1 MKINKKASNSG
12 VEAVTEVDSAEK
24 TQSIGQVLK
33 AARLAQVMSAQDIAR
48 QLRLSEKQIE
58 AIEEDDHSKFPNQIF
73 LRGFIRNYAKLVRED
88 TKKFSQLLGET
99 FPPTSTQAI
108 TFSVDGTPFIPDHK
122 KSKGNLIILLIVVL
136 VSSLL
141 VYEVYRSGGDDP
153 KTNEN
158 IENGTVAETIIQL
171 ETETETETE
180 IEQAPE
186 DNQNQ
191 LSSVIKSNGSDF
203 NVLVDEVE
211 VDQQGGD
218 SLDKEQNVEM
228 ALELEVEVE
237 DKLVESEGGGT
248 LRFIFTGESWVEV
261 KDAEGKKIFA
271 QTSPDNTEETVN
283 GSPPF
288 SLIIG
293 NAASVRLFY
302 NDELVDLIPYTNTNG
317 GVARLSLD

>member
-1 MKINKKASNSG
+1 MVSLIMKTNKKASNSG

-33 AARLAQVMSAQDIAR
+33 AARLAQGMSAQDIAR

-58 AIEEDDHSKFPNQIF
+58 AIEQDDHSKFPNQIF

-88 TKKFSQLLGET
+88 TKKFSQLLGEI
-99 FPPTSTQAI
+99 FPPTSTTQAI

-158 IENGTVAETIIQL
+158 IENGTIAETIIQL
-171 ETETETETE
+171 ETE
-180 IEQAPE
+180 IEQVPE

-191 LSSVIKSNGSDF
+191 LSSVIKPNGSDF
-203 NVLVDEVE
+203 NVLIEEVE
-211 VDQQGGD
+211 ADQQSGD
-218 SLDKEQNVEM
+218 SLDKEQKVET
-228 ALELEVEVE
+228 ALEVE
-237 DKLVESEGGGT
+237 DKLIESEGGGT
-248 LRFIFTGESWVEV
+248 LSFMFTGESWVEV
-261 KDAEGKKIFA
+261 KDAEGKKIFS
-271 QTSPDNTEETVN
+271 QTSPGNTEETVN

-293 NAASVRLFY
+293 NATSVRLFY
-302 NDELVDLIPYTNTNG
+302 NDEPIDLIPYTNTNG

>member
-1 MKINKKASNSG
+1 MVSLIMKNNKKASNSG

-58 AIEEDDHSKFPNQIF
+58 AIENDDHSKFPNQIF

-171 ETETETETE
+171 ETE
-180 IEQAPE
+180 IEQVPE

-203 NVLVDEVE
+203 NVLIEEVE
-211 VDQQGGD
+211 VDEQGGD
-218 SLDKEQNVEM
+218 FLDKEQKVET
-228 ALELEVEVE
+228 ALEVE
-237 DKLVESEGGGT
+237 DKPVENGGGGT
-248 LRFIFTGESWVEV
+248 LRFKFTGESWVEV
-261 KDAEGKKIFA
+261 KDAEGKKIFS
-271 QTSPDNTEETVN
+271 QTSPGNTEETVN

-288 SLIIG
+288 SLTIG

-302 NDELVDLIPYTNTNG
+302 NDEPVDLILYTNTNG

>member
-1 MKINKKASNSG
+1 MVSLIMKNNKKASNSG

-58 AIEEDDHSKFPNQIF
+58 AIENDDHSKFPNQIF

-99 FPPTSTQAI
+99 FPSTSTQAI

-171 ETETETETE
+171 ETE
-180 IEQAPE
+180 IEQVPE

-203 NVLVDEVE
+203 NVLIEEVE

-218 SLDKEQNVEM
+218 SLDKEQKVET
-228 ALELEVEVE
+228 ALEVE
-237 DKLVESEGGGT
+237 DKPVESGGGGT
-248 LRFIFTGESWVEV
+248 LRFKFTGESWVEV
-261 KDAEGKKIFA
+261 KDAEGKKIFS
-271 QTSPDNTEETVN
+271 QTSPGNTEETVN

-288 SLIIG
+288 SLTIG

-302 NDELVDLIPYTNTNG
+302 NDEPVDLILYTNTNG

>member
-1 MKINKKASNSG
+1 MVSLIMKNNKKASNSG

-58 AIEEDDHSKFPNQIF
+58 AIENDDHSKFPNQIF

-171 ETETETETE
+171 ETE
-180 IEQAPE
+180 IEQVPE

-203 NVLVDEVE
+203 NVLIEEVE

-218 SLDKEQNVEM
+218 FLDKEQKVET
-228 ALELEVEVE
+228 ALEVE
-237 DKLVESEGGGT
+237 DKPVESGGGGT
-248 LRFIFTGESWVEV
+248 LRFKFTGESWVEV
-261 KDAEGKKIFA
+261 KDAEGKKIFS
-271 QTSPDNTEETVN
+271 QTSPGNTEETVN

-288 SLIIG
+288 SLTIG

-302 NDELVDLIPYTNTNG
+302 NDEPVDLILYTNTNG

>member
-1 MKINKKASNSG
+1 MVSLIMKTNKKASNSG

-58 AIEEDDHSKFPNQIF
+58 AIENDDHSKFPNQIF

-141 VYEVYRSGGDDP
+141 VYEVYRSAGDDP

-171 ETETETETE
+171 ETE
-180 IEQAPE
+180 IEQVPE

-203 NVLVDEVE
+203 NVLIEEVE

-218 SLDKEQNVEM
+218 FLDKEQKVET
-228 ALELEVEVE
+228 ALEVE
-237 DKLVESEGGGT
+237 DKPVENGGGGT
-248 LRFIFTGESWVEV
+248 LRFKFTGESWVEV
-261 KDAEGKKIFA
+261 KDAEGKKIFS
-271 QTSPDNTEETVN
+271 QTSPGNTEETVN

-288 SLIIG
+288 FLTIG
-293 NAASVRLFY
+293 NAASVRLLY
-302 NDELVDLIPYTNTNG
+302 NDEPVDLIPYTNTNG

>member
-1 MKINKKASNSG
+1 MVSLIMKTNKKASNSG

-58 AIEEDDHSKFPNQIF
+58 AIEQDEHSKFPNQIF

-99 FPPTSTQAI
+99 FPPTSTTQAI

-122 KSKGNLIILLIVVL
+122 KSKGNLIILLIVIL

-141 VYEVYRSGGDDP
+141 VYEVYRSGGDDS

-158 IENGTVAETIIQL
+158 IENGTIAETIIQL
-171 ETETETETE
+171 ETE
-180 IEQAPE
+180 IEQVPE

-203 NVLVDEVE
+203 NVLIEEVE
-211 VDQQGGD
+211 ADQQSGD
-218 SLDKEQNVEM
+218 SLDKEQKVET
-228 ALELEVEVE
+228 ALEVE

-248 LRFIFTGESWVEV
+248 LSFMFTGESWVEV
-261 KDAEGKKIFA
+261 KDAEGKKIFS
-271 QTSPDNTEETVN
+271 QTSPGNTEETVN

-288 SLIIG
+288 SLTIG
-293 NAASVRLFY
+293 NAASVRLLY
-302 NDELVDLIPYTNTNG
+302 NDEPVDLIPYTNTNG

>member
-1 MKINKKASNSG
+1 MVSLIMKTNKKASNSG
-12 VEAVTEVDSAEK
+12 VEAVTEVDSAEEI
-24 TQSIGQVLK
+24 QSIGQVLK

-58 AIEEDDHSKFPNQIF
+58 AIENDDHSKFPNQIF

-141 VYEVYRSGGDDP
+141 GYEVYRSVGDDP

-171 ETETETETE
+171 ETE
-180 IEQAPE
+180 IEQVPE

-203 NVLVDEVE
+203 NVLIEEVE

-218 SLDKEQNVEM
+218 FLDKEQKVET
-228 ALELEVEVE
+228 ALEVEVE
-237 DKLVESEGGGT
+237 DKPVESGGGGT
-248 LRFIFTGESWVEV
+248 LRFKFTGESWVEV
-261 KDAEGKKIFA
+261 KDAEGKKIFS
-271 QTSPDNTEETVN
+271 QTSPGNTEETVN

-288 SLIIG
+288 SLTIG

-302 NDELVDLIPYTNTNG
+302 NDEPVDLILYTNTNG

>member
-1 MKINKKASNSG
+1 MVSLIMKTNKKASNSG

-33 AARLAQVMSAQDIAR
+33 AARLAQGMSAQDIAR

-58 AIEEDDHSKFPNQIF
+58 AIEQDDHSKFPNQIF

-99 FPPTSTQAI
+99 FPPTSTTQAI

-122 KSKGNLIILLIVVL
+122 KSKGNLIILLIVIL

-158 IENGTVAETIIQL
+158 IENGTIAETIIQL
-171 ETETETETE
+171 ETE
-180 IEQAPE
+180 IEQVPE

-191 LSSVIKSNGSDF
+191 LSSVIKPNGSDF
-203 NVLVDEVE
+203 NVLIEEVE
-211 VDQQGGD
+211 ADQQSGD
-218 SLDKEQNVEM
+218 SLDKEQKVET
-228 ALELEVEVE
+228 ALEVE
-237 DKLVESEGGGT
+237 DKLIESEGGGT
-248 LRFIFTGESWVEV
+248 LSFMFTGESWVEV
-261 KDAEGKKIFA
+261 KDAEGKKIFS
-271 QTSPDNTEETVN
+271 QTSPGNTEETVN

-293 NAASVRLFY
+293 NATSVRLFY
-302 NDELVDLIPYTNTNG
+302 NDEPVDLIPYTNTNG

>member
-1 MKINKKASNSG
+1 MVSLIMKTNKKASNSG
-12 VEAVTEVDSAEK
+12 AEAVTEVDSAEK
-24 TQSIGQVLK
+24 TESIGQALK
-33 AARLAQVMSAQDIAR
+33 AARLAQVMSVQDIAR

-58 AIEEDDHSKFPNQIF
+58 AIENDDHSKFPNQIF

-99 FPPTSTQAI
+99 FPRTSTQAI
-108 TFSVDGTPFIPDHK
+108 TFSVDGTPFIPVHK
-122 KSKGNLIILLIVVL
+122 KSKGNLIILFIVVL
-136 VSSLL
+136 VSFLL
-141 VYEVYRSGGDDP
+141 VYEVYRSGGDDQ

-171 ETETETETE
+171 ETE
-180 IEQAPE
+180 IEQVPE

-203 NVLVDEVE
+203 NVLIEEVE

-218 SLDKEQNVEM
+218 SLDKEQKVET
-228 ALELEVEVE
+228 ALEVE
-237 DKLVESEGGGT
+237 DKPVENGGGGGT
-248 LRFIFTGESWVEV
+248 LRFMFTGESWVEV
-261 KDAEGKKIFA
+261 KDAEGKKIFS
-271 QTSPDNTEETVN
+271 QTSPGNTEETVN

-288 SLIIG
+288 SLTIG

-302 NDELVDLIPYTNTNG
+302 NDEPVDLILYTNTNG

>member
-1 MKINKKASNSG
+1 MKTNKKASNSG
-12 VEAVTEVDSAEK
+12 AEAVTEVDSAEEI
-24 TQSIGQVLK
+24 QSIGQVLK

-58 AIEEDDHSKFPNQIF
+58 AIENDDHSKFPNQIF

-88 TKKFSQLLGET
+88 TKNFSQLLGET
-99 FPPTSTQAI
+99 FPRTSTQAI

-171 ETETETETE
+171 ETE
-180 IEQAPE
+180 IEQVPE

-191 LSSVIKSNGSDF
+191 FSSVIKSNGSDF
-203 NVLVDEVE
+203 NVLIEEVE
-211 VDQQGGD
+211 IDQQGGD
-218 SLDKEQNVEM
+218 SLDKEQKVET
-228 ALELEVEVE
+228 ALEVE
-237 DKLVESEGGGT
+237 DKPVESGGGGT
-248 LRFIFTGESWVEV
+248 LRFKFTGESWVEV
-261 KDAEGKKIFA
+261 KDVEGKKIFS
-271 QTSPDNTEETVN
+271 QTSPGNTEETVN

-288 SLIIG
+288 FLTIG

-302 NDELVDLIPYTNTNG
+302 NDEPVDLILYTNTNG

>member
-1 MKINKKASNSG
+1 MKNNKKASNSEI
-12 VEAVTEVDSAEK
+12 EAVTEVDSAEK

-48 QLRLSEKQIE
+48 QLRLSEKQIA

-88 TKKFSQLLGET
+88 SKEFFKLLEKT

-108 TFSVDGTPFIPDHK
+108 TFSVDGTPFTADHK
-122 KSKGNLIILLIVVL
+122 QSKGNLIILLIVVL

-141 VYEVYRSGGDDP
+141 IYEVYRSGGDDQ
-153 KTNEN
+153 KKDGN
-158 IENGTVAETIIQL
+158 IDNGIMAETIIQL
-171 ETETETETE
+171 ETE

-191 LSSVIKSNGSDF
+191 LSPVIESNGSNF
-203 NVLVDEVE
+203 NVLTEEVE
-211 VDQQGGD
+211 IDQQNGNY
-218 SLDKEQNVEM
+218 LDKEQNVETG
-228 ALELEVEVE
+228 LEVEN
-237 DKLVESEGGGT
+237 KPVESEGGGT
-248 LRFIFTGESWVEV
+248 LSFTFIGESWVEV
-261 KDAEGKKIFA
+261 EDAEGRKIFS
-271 QTSPDNTEETVN
+271 QISPGNTEETVN

-288 SLIIG
+288 SLTIG
-293 NAASVRLFY
+293 NAASVRLLY
-302 NDELVDLIPYTNTNG
+302 NDKPVDLIPYTNTNG

>member
-1 MKINKKASNSG
+1 MVSLIMKINKKASNSG

-171 ETETETETE
+171 ETE
-180 IEQAPE
+180 IEQVPE

-203 NVLVDEVE
+203 NVLIEEVE

-218 SLDKEQNVEM
+218 SLDKEQKVET
-228 ALELEVEVE
+228 ALEVE
-237 DKLVESEGGGT
+237 DKPVESGGGGT
-248 LRFIFTGESWVEV
+248 LRFKFTGESWVEV
-261 KDAEGKKIFA
+261 KDVEGKKIFS
-271 QTSPDNTEETVN
+271 QTSPGNTEETVN

-288 SLIIG
+288 SLTIG

-302 NDELVDLIPYTNTNG
+302 NDEPVDLILYTNTNG

>member
-1 MKINKKASNSG
+1 MVSLIMKTNKKASNSG

-58 AIEEDDHSKFPNQIF
+58 AIENDDHSKFPNQIF

-141 VYEVYRSGGDDP
+141 GYEVYRSVGDDP

-171 ETETETETE
+171 ETE
-180 IEQAPE
+180 IEQVPE

-203 NVLVDEVE
+203 NVLIEEVE

-218 SLDKEQNVEM
+218 FLDKEQKVET
-228 ALELEVEVE
+228 ALEVE
-237 DKLVESEGGGT
+237 DKPVENGGGGT
-248 LRFIFTGESWVEV
+248 LRFKFTGESWVEV
-261 KDAEGKKIFA
+261 KDAEGKKIFS
-271 QTSPDNTEETVN
+271 QTSPGNTEETVN

-288 SLIIG
+288 SLTIG

-302 NDELVDLIPYTNTNG
+302 NDEPVDLILYTNTNG

>member
-1 MKINKKASNSG
+1 MVSLIMKTNKKASNSG

-58 AIEEDDHSKFPNQIF
+58 AIENDDHSKFPNQIF

-171 ETETETETE
+171 ETE
-180 IEQAPE
+180 IEQVPE

-203 NVLVDEVE
+203 NVLIEEVE

-218 SLDKEQNVEM
+218 FLDKEQKVET
-228 ALELEVEVE
+228 ALEVE
-237 DKLVESEGGGT
+237 DKPVENGGGGT
-248 LRFIFTGESWVEV
+248 LRFKFTGESWVEV
-261 KDAEGKKIFA
+261 KDAEGKKIFS
-271 QTSPDNTEETVN
+271 QTSPGNTEETVN

-288 SLIIG
+288 SLTIG

-302 NDELVDLIPYTNTNG
+302 NDEPVDLILYTNTNG

>member
-1 MKINKKASNSG
+1 MVSLIMKTNKKASNSG

-48 QLRLSEKQIE
+48 QLRLSEKQIA

-99 FPPTSTQAI
+99 FPPTSTTQAI

-158 IENGTVAETIIQL
+158 IENGTIAETIIQL
-171 ETETETETE
+171 ETE
-180 IEQAPE
+180 IEQVPE

-191 LSSVIKSNGSDF
+191 LSSVIKPNGSDF
-203 NVLVDEVE
+203 NVLIEEVE
-211 VDQQGGD
+211 ADQQSGD
-218 SLDKEQNVEM
+218 SLDKEQKVET
-228 ALELEVEVE
+228 ALEVE
-237 DKLVESEGGGT
+237 DKLIESEGGGT
-248 LRFIFTGESWVEV
+248 LSFMFTGESWVEV
-261 KDAEGKKIFA
+261 KDAEGKKIFS
-271 QTSPDNTEETVN
+271 QTSPGNTEETVN

-293 NAASVRLFY
+293 NATSVRLFY
-302 NDELVDLIPYTNTNG
+302 NDEPIDLIPYTNTNG

>member
-1 MKINKKASNSG
+1 MVSLIMKNNKKASNSG

-33 AARLAQVMSAQDIAR
+33 AARLAQVMNAQDIAR

-58 AIEEDDHSKFPNQIF
+58 AIENDDHSKFPNQIF

-171 ETETETETE
+171 ETE
-180 IEQAPE
+180 IEQVPE

-203 NVLVDEVE
+203 NVLIEEVE

-218 SLDKEQNVEM
+218 SLDKEQKVET
-228 ALELEVEVE
+228 ALEVE
-237 DKLVESEGGGT
+237 DKPVESGGGGT
-248 LRFIFTGESWVEV
+248 LRFKFTGESWVEV
-261 KDAEGKKIFA
+261 KDVEGKKIFS
-271 QTSPDNTEETVN
+271 QTSPGNTEETVN

-288 SLIIG
+288 SLTIG

-302 NDELVDLIPYTNTNG
+302 NDEPVDLILYTNTNG

>member
-1 MKINKKASNSG
+1 MKTNKKASNSG

-33 AARLAQVMSAQDIAR
+33 AARLAQGMSAQDIAR

-58 AIEEDDHSKFPNQIF
+58 AIEQDDHSKFPNQIF

-99 FPPTSTQAI
+99 FPPTSTTQAI
-108 TFSVDGTPFIPDHK
+108 TFSVDGTPFISDHK
-122 KSKGNLIILLIVVL
+122 KSKANLIILLIVIL

-158 IENGTVAETIIQL
+158 IENGTIAETIIQL
-171 ETETETETE
+171 ETE
-180 IEQAPE
+180 IEQVPE

-191 LSSVIKSNGSDF
+191 LSSVIKPNGSDF
-203 NVLVDEVE
+203 NVLIEEVE
-211 VDQQGGD
+211 ADQQSGD
-218 SLDKEQNVEM
+218 SLDKEQKVET
-228 ALELEVEVE
+228 ALEVE
-237 DKLVESEGGGT
+237 DKLIESEGGGT
-248 LRFIFTGESWVEV
+248 LSFMFTGESWVEV
-261 KDAEGKKIFA
+261 KDAEGKKIFS
-271 QTSPDNTEETVN
+271 QTSPGNTEETVN

-293 NAASVRLFY
+293 NATSVRLFY
-302 NDELVDLIPYTNTNG
+302 NDEPIDLIPYTNTNG

>member
-1 MKINKKASNSG
+1 MVSLIMKTNKKASNSG

-58 AIEEDDHSKFPNQIF
+58 AIENDDHSKFPNQIF

-141 VYEVYRSGGDDP
+141 GYEVYRSVGDDP

-171 ETETETETE
+171 ETE
-180 IEQAPE
+180 IEQVPE

-203 NVLVDEVE
+203 NVLIEEVE

-218 SLDKEQNVEM
+218 SLDKEQKVET
-228 ALELEVEVE
+228 ALEVE
-237 DKLVESEGGGT
+237 DKPVENGGGGT
-248 LRFIFTGESWVEV
+248 LRFKFTGESWVEV
-261 KDAEGKKIFA
+261 KDAEGKKIFS
-271 QTSPDNTEETVN
+271 QTSPGNTEETVN

-288 SLIIG
+288 SLTIG

-302 NDELVDLIPYTNTNG
+302 NDEPVDLILYTNTNG

>member
-1 MKINKKASNSG
+1 MVSLIMKTNKKASNSG
-12 VEAVTEVDSAEK
+12 AEAVTEVDSAEK
-24 TQSIGQVLK
+24 TESIGQALK
-33 AARLAQVMSAQDIAR
+33 AARLAQVMSVQDIAR

-58 AIEEDDHSKFPNQIF
+58 AIENDDHSKFPNQIF

-141 VYEVYRSGGDDP
+141 GYEVYRSVGDDP

-171 ETETETETE
+171 ETE
-180 IEQAPE
+180 IEQVPE
-186 DNQNQ
+186 DNQSQ

-203 NVLVDEVE
+203 NVLIEEVE
-211 VDQQGGD
+211 VDEQGGD
-218 SLDKEQNVEM
+218 FLDKEQKVET
-228 ALELEVEVE
+228 ALEVE
-237 DKLVESEGGGT
+237 DKPVENGGGGT
-248 LRFIFTGESWVEV
+248 LRFKFTGESWVEV
-261 KDAEGKKIFA
+261 KDAEGKKIFS
-271 QTSPDNTEETVN
+271 QTSPGNTEETVN

-288 SLIIG
+288 SLTIG

-302 NDELVDLIPYTNTNG
+302 NDEPVDLILYTNTNG

>member
-1 MKINKKASNSG
+1 MVSLIMKTNKKASNSG

-33 AARLAQVMSAQDIAR
+33 AARLAQVMSVQDIAR

-58 AIEEDDHSKFPNQIF
+58 AIEDDDHSKFPNQIF

-136 VSSLL
+136 VSSLS

-171 ETETETETE
+171 ETE
-180 IEQAPE
+180 IEQVPE

-203 NVLVDEVE
+203 NVLIEEVE

-218 SLDKEQNVEM
+218 FLDKEQKVET
-228 ALELEVEVE
+228 ALEVE
-237 DKLVESEGGGT
+237 DKPVESGGGGT
-248 LRFIFTGESWVEV
+248 LRFKFTGESWVEV
-261 KDAEGKKIFA
+261 KDAEGKKIFS
-271 QTSPDNTEETVN
+271 QTSPGNTEETVN

-288 SLIIG
+288 SLTIG

-302 NDELVDLIPYTNTNG
+302 NDEPVDLILYTNTNG

>member
-1 MKINKKASNSG
+1 MKNNKKASNSG
-12 VEAVTEVDSAEK
+12 VEAVTEVDSAEEI
-24 TQSIGQVLK
+24 QSIGQVLK

-58 AIEEDDHSKFPNQIF
+58 AIEDDDHSKFPNQIF

-99 FPPTSTQAI
+99 FPRTSTQAI
-108 TFSVDGTPFIPDHK
+108 TFSVDGTPFIPVHK
-122 KSKGNLIILLIVVL
+122 KSKGNLIILFIVVL
-136 VSSLL
+136 VSFLL
-141 VYEVYRSGGDDP
+141 VYEVYRSGGDDQ

-171 ETETETETE
+171 ETE
-180 IEQAPE
+180 IEQVPE

-191 LSSVIKSNGSDF
+191 FSSVIKSNGSDF
-203 NVLVDEVE
+203 NVLIEEVE
-211 VDQQGGD
+211 IDQQGGD
-218 SLDKEQNVEM
+218 SLDKEQKVET
-228 ALELEVEVE
+228 ALEVE
-237 DKLVESEGGGT
+237 DKPVESGGGGT
-248 LRFIFTGESWVEV
+248 LRCKFTGESWVEV
-261 KDAEGKKIFA
+261 KDAEGKKIFS
-271 QTSPDNTEETVN
+271 QTSPGNTEETVN

-288 SLIIG
+288 SLTIG

-302 NDELVDLIPYTNTNG
+302 NDEPVDLIPHTNTNG

>member
-1 MKINKKASNSG
+1 MVSLIMKTNKKASNSG

-58 AIEEDDHSKFPNQIF
+58 AIENDDHSKFPNQIF

-141 VYEVYRSGGDDP
+141 VYEVYRSAGDDP

-171 ETETETETE
+171 ETE
-180 IEQAPE
+180 IEQVPE

-203 NVLVDEVE
+203 NVLIEEVE

-218 SLDKEQNVEM
+218 FLDKEQKVET
-228 ALELEVEVE
+228 ALEVE
-237 DKLVESEGGGT
+237 DKPVESGGGGT
-248 LRFIFTGESWVEV
+248 LRFKFTGESWVEV
-261 KDAEGKKIFA
+261 KDAEGKKIFS
-271 QTSPDNTEETVN
+271 QTSPGNTEETVN

-288 SLIIG
+288 SLTIG

-302 NDELVDLIPYTNTNG
+302 NDEPVDLILYTNTNG

>member
-1 MKINKKASNSG
+1 MVSLIMKTNKKASNSG

-33 AARLAQVMSAQDIAR
+33 AARLAQGMSAQDIAR

-58 AIEEDDHSKFPNQIF
+58 AIEQDDHSKFPNQIF

-99 FPPTSTQAI
+99 FPPTSTTQAI

-158 IENGTVAETIIQL
+158 IENGTIAETIIQL
-171 ETETETETE
+171 ETE
-180 IEQAPE
+180 IEQVPE

-191 LSSVIKSNGSDF
+191 LSSVIKPNGSDF
-203 NVLVDEVE
+203 NVLIEEVE
-211 VDQQGGD
+211 ADQQSGD
-218 SLDKEQNVEM
+218 SLDKEQKVET
-228 ALELEVEVE
+228 ALEVE
-237 DKLVESEGGGT
+237 DKLIESEGGGT
-248 LRFIFTGESWVEV
+248 LSFMFTGESWVEV
-261 KDAEGKKIFA
+261 KDAEGKKIFS
-271 QTSPDNTEETVN
+271 QTSPGNTEEIVN

-288 SLIIG
+288 SLTIG
-293 NAASVRLFY
+293 NAASVRLLY
-302 NDELVDLIPYTNTNG
+302 NDEPIDLIPYTNTNG